1 MYKEFI
7 KRRVAFLLERKGNE
21 LRKFGRYRVSFFSDT
36 KRKEII
42 VWMRLQEH
50 KDKDQIKE
58 FIIDKFNVSERD
70 AEKLFYEAFPDGLD
84 CYENEMLD
92 QLDSVLVRV
101 VNIEPA
107 VISNTIDSLMGNMP
121 EMVLDHY
128 NIDPSVKSQIK
139 LVVGTILKRRDLI

>member
-1 MYKEFI
+1 
-7 KRRVAFLLERKGNE
+7 
-21 LRKFGRYRVSFFSDT
+21 
-36 KRKEII
+36 
-42 VWMRLQEH
+42 MRLQEH
-50 KDKDQIKE
+50 KDKGQIKE